1 MLDRTDDA
9 GYNDAAIS
17 DHDLFLLSFEIIRT
31 EVFPMRKNGKFW
43 AALIIFS
50 LTGQIAWVVENMYF
64 NVFIYKMFR
73 ASASD
78 IALMVTA
85 SAVAATLTTILIG
98 ALSDRIGRRKIF
110 MCAGYIA
117 WGISIIA
124 FALIRADVIS
134 SLFGAA
140 VSTASVGITLVII
153 LDCVMTFFGST
164 ANDAAYN
171 AWLTD
176 ATDATNRGAA
186 EGINSMM
193 PLISILVVFGGFMG
207 FDLDRASSW
216 TAIYCIIG
224 GLVLVIGFLG
234 FFLVEE
240 KPVRNPDSLG
250 YGATI
255 LYGFRPDVIRKNR
268 ILYLSMAAFVVFNIA
283 IQIYMPYLIIYYE
296 QTLGMADYVLIM
308 APAILLAAVVTF
320 FFGRLVDRFGFRKTV
335 LPAMGALLLGFLLLY
350 LVPARIPAE
359 GMAMKIPV
367 FIGSLLMMSGYL
379 SGMAAYGTQLR
390 NHTPERMAGRFQG
403 LRIISQVLIPG
414 VVGPQIGA
422 WVLRDAP
429 TVGNS
434 DGTVSFLPSADIFLA
449 AMIVL
454 ALLIAAVAVRLLRT
468 KENGGI

>member
-1 MLDRTDDA
+1 
-9 GYNDAAIS
+9 
-17 DHDLFLLSFEIIRT
+17 
-31 EVFPMRKNGKFW
+31 MRKNRKFW

-85 SAVAATLTTILIG
+85 SAVAATLTTILMG
-98 ALSDRIGRRKIF
+98 ALSDRIGKRKIF

-117 WGISIIA
+117 WGISIIS

-134 SLFGAA
+134 SLFGTVVGA
-140 VSTASVGITLVII
+140 SSVGVTLVII
-153 LDCVMTFFGST
+153 MDCVMTFFGST

-176 ATDATNRGAA
+176 STDSGNRGAA

-216 TAIYCIIG
+216 TTIYCIIG
-224 GLVLVIGFLG
+224 GLVLLIGVLG

-240 KPVRNPDSLG
+240 PAVPAPDSLG
-250 YGATI
+250 YFPTI
-255 LYGFRPDVIRKNR
+255 LYGFRPDVVRKNG
-268 ILYLSMAAFVVFNIA
+268 ILYLSMAVFMVFNTA
-283 IQIYMPYLIIYYE
+283 IQVYMPYLIIYYE

-308 APAILLAAVVTF
+308 APAIILAAVVTF
-320 FFGRLVDRFGFRKTV
+320 FYGRLVDRFGFRKTV
-335 LPAMGALLLGFLLLY
+335 LPAMSVLMLGFILLY
-350 LVPARIPAE
+350 LVPSRIPAE
-359 GMAMKIPV
+359 GLAMKIPV

-390 NHTPERMAGRFQG
+390 NHTPEHMAGRFQG
-403 LRIISQVLIPG
+403 LRILSQVLIPG
-414 VVGPQIGA
+414 IIGPQIGA

-429 TVGNS
+429 TVVNN

-449 AMIVL
+449 ALIVL
-454 ALLIAAVAVRLLRT
+454 SVVIIALVIRLMRT
-468 KENGGI
+468 RGRST

>member
-1 MLDRTDDA
+1 
-9 GYNDAAIS
+9 
-17 DHDLFLLSFEIIRT
+17 
-31 EVFPMRKNGKFW
+31 MRKNRKFW

-85 SAVAATLTTILIG
+85 SSVAATVTTILIG
-98 ALSDRIGRRKIF
+98 ALSDRIGKRKIF

-117 WGISIIA
+117 WGVSIFS

-134 SLFGAA
+134 AVFGSAISA
-140 VSTASVGITLVII
+140 ASVGITLVII
-153 LDCVMTFFGST
+153 MDCVMTFFGST

-176 ATDATNRGAA
+176 STDSGNRGAA

-193 PLISILVVFGGFMG
+193 PLISILAVFGGFMG

-216 TAIYCIIG
+216 TVIYCVIG
-224 GLVLVIGFLG
+224 GLVLLIGVLG

-240 KPVRNPDSLG
+240 APVRRPDSLG
-250 YGATI
+250 YFATI
-255 LYGFRPDVIRKNR
+255 LYGFRPDVVRKNV
-268 ILYLSMAAFVVFNIA
+268 ILYLSMAAFMIFNIS

-308 APAILLAAVVTF
+308 APAIILAAAVTF

-335 LPAMGALLLGFLLLY
+335 LPSMFLLAAGFLLLW
-350 LVPARIPAE
+350 LVPAKIPAE
-359 GMAMKIPV
+359 GMGMRIPV

-379 SGMAAYGTQLR
+379 SGMAVYGTQLR
-390 NHTPERMAGRFQG
+390 NCTPEHMAGRFQG
-403 LRIISQVLIPG
+403 LRILSQVLIPG
-414 VVGPQIGA
+414 IIGPQIGA

-429 TVGNS
+429 TVSNS
-434 DGTVSFLPSADIFLA
+434 DGTTSFLPSADIFLA
-449 AMIVL
+449 ALIVL
-454 ALLIAAVAVRLLRT
+454 AVVTAALVIRLLSTRPAAR
-468 KENGGI
+468 E

>member
-1 MLDRTDDA
+1 MK
-9 GYNDAAIS
+9 
-17 DHDLFLLSFEIIRT
+17 
-31 EVFPMRKNGKFW
+31 KNRKFW
-43 AALIIFS
+43 IALIIFS
-50 LTGQIAWVVENMYF
+50 LTGQVAWVVENMYF

-85 SAVAATLTTILIG
+85 SAVAATLTTILMG
-98 ALSDRIGRRKIF
+98 ALSDRIGKRKIF

-117 WGISIIA
+117 WGVSIIA

-134 SLFGAA
+134 AVFGSAVAA
-140 VSTASVGITLVII
+140 ASVGITLVII

-176 ATDATNRGAA
+176 STDAGNRGAA

-207 FDLDRASSW
+207 FDLDQASSW
-216 TAIYCIIG
+216 TTIYCIIG
-224 GLVLVIGFLG
+224 GLVLLIGILG

-240 KPVRNPDSLG
+240 APVKQPDSLG
-250 YGATI
+250 YFATI
-255 LYGFRPDVIRKNR
+255 LYGFRPDVIRKNTT
-268 ILYLSMAAFVVFNIA
+268 LYLSMIAFMVFNIS

-308 APAILLAAVVTF
+308 APAIILAAVVTF
-320 FFGRLVDRFGFRKTV
+320 YFGRLVDRFGFRRMV
-335 LPAMGALLLGFLLLY
+335 LQAMMLLMTGFILLW
-350 LVPARIPAE
+350 LVPSRIPAE
-359 GMAMKIPV
+359 GLGMKIPV

-379 SGMAAYGTQLR
+379 SGMATFGTQLR
-390 NHTPERMAGRFQG
+390 NYTPEHMAGRFQG
-403 LRIISQVLIPG
+403 LRILSQVLIPG
-414 VVGPQIGA
+414 IIGPQIGA

-429 TVGNS
+429 VIANS
-434 DGTVSFLPSADIFLA
+434 DGTTSFLPSADIFQA

-454 ALLIAAVAVRLLRT
+454 SVVIAGLAVWLTRAGSQPEVG
-468 KENGGI
+468 ENNKNQPTRH

>member
-1 MLDRTDDA
+1 MK
-9 GYNDAAIS
+9 
-17 DHDLFLLSFEIIRT
+17 
-31 EVFPMRKNGKFW
+31 KNRKFW

-50 LTGQIAWVVENMYF
+50 LTGQVAWVVENMYF

-85 SAVAATLTTILIG
+85 SAVAATLTTILMG
-98 ALSDRIGRRKIF
+98 ALSDRIGKRKIF

-117 WGISIIA
+117 WGISIIS

-134 SLFGAA
+134 ALFGTAVAA
-140 VSTASVGITLVII
+140 ASVGITLVII
-153 LDCVMTFFGST
+153 MDCVMTFFGST

-176 ATDATNRGAA
+176 STDAGNRGAA

-207 FDLDRASSW
+207 FDLDQASSW
-216 TAIYCIIG
+216 TTIYCIIG
-224 GLVLVIGFLG
+224 GLVLLIGILG

-240 KPVRNPDSLG
+240 APVKQPDSLG
-250 YGATI
+250 YFGTI
-255 LYGFRPDVIRKNR
+255 LYGFRPDVIRKNTV
-268 ILYLSMAAFVVFNIA
+268 LYLSMIAFMVFNIS

-308 APAILLAAVVTF
+308 APAIILAAVVTF
-320 FFGRLVDRFGFRKTV
+320 FFGRLVDRYGFRRMV
-335 LPAMGALLLGFLLLY
+335 LPAMLLLLAGFVLLW
-350 LVPARIPAE
+350 LVPSKVPAE
-359 GMAMKIPV
+359 GMGMKVPV

-379 SGMAAYGTQLR
+379 SGMATFGTQLR
-390 NHTPERMAGRFQG
+390 NYTPEHMAGRFQG
-403 LRIISQVLIPG
+403 LRILSQVLIPG
-414 VVGPQIGA
+414 IIGPQIGA

-429 TVGNS
+429 TVANS
-434 DGTVSFLPSADIFLA
+434 DGTTSFLPSAEIFLA
-449 AMIVL
+449 ALIVL
-454 ALLIAAVAVRLLRT
+454 VLVIAGLAVWLPRMRKGKAA
-468 KENGGI
+468 

>member
-1 MLDRTDDA
+1 
-9 GYNDAAIS
+9 
-17 DHDLFLLSFEIIRT
+17 
-31 EVFPMRKNGKFW
+31 MRKNRKFW

-85 SAVAATLTTILIG
+85 SAVAATVTTILMG
-98 ALSDRIGRRKIF
+98 ALSDRIGKRKVF

-117 WGISIIA
+117 WGVSIIS

-134 SLFGAA
+134 AVFGTA
-140 VSTASVGITLVII
+140 VSAAAVGITLVII
-153 LDCVMTFFGST
+153 MDCVMTFFGST

-176 ATDATNRGAA
+176 STDAGNRGAA

-193 PLISILVVFGGFMG
+193 PLISILAVFGGFMG
-207 FDLDRASSW
+207 FDLDQASSW

-224 GLVLVIGFLG
+224 GLVLMIGILG
-234 FFLVEE
+234 IFLVEE
-240 KPVRNPDSLG
+240 APVRKPDSLG
-250 YGATI
+250 YFATI
-255 LYGFRPDVIRKNR
+255 LYGFRPDVIRKNVT
-268 ILYLSMAAFVVFNIA
+268 LYLSMAAFMVFNIS

-308 APAILLAAVVTF
+308 APAILAAAAVTF
-320 FFGRLVDRFGFRKTV
+320 FFGRLVDRRGFRRMV
-335 LPAMGALLLGFLLLY
+335 LPAMFLLFAGFLLLW
-350 LVPARIPAE
+350 LIPAKIPLE
-359 GMAMKIPV
+359 GMAMRIPV

-390 NHTPERMAGRFQG
+390 NYTPEHMAGRFQG
-403 LRIISQVLIPG
+403 LRILSQVLIPG
-414 VVGPQIGA
+414 LIGPQIGA
-422 WVLRDAP
+422 WVLRDAQ
-429 TVGNS
+429 TISNS
-434 DGTVSFLPSADIFLA
+434 DGTTSFLPSADIFLA
-449 AMIVL
+449 ALIVL
-454 ALLIAAVAVRLLRT
+454 LVVIAALAIGLMRT
-468 KENGGI
+468 RERKEQQ